1 VNPVAMS
8 DMAWLILALIVG
20 ALTALGW
27 VVRERAIHR
36 RRRAR
41 AALEG
46 DKR

>member
-1 VNPVAMS
+1 MTET
-8 DMAWLILALIVG
+8 AWLILALIVG

-46 DKR
+46 ERK

>member
-1 VNPVAMS
+1 MS
-8 DMAWLILALIVG
+8 DMAWLILAVIVG
-20 ALTALGW
+20 ALTALGG
-27 VVRERAIHR
+27 VARERAIHR

>member
-1 VNPVAMS
+1 MS
-8 DMAWLILALIVG
+8 DMAWLILALIIG

-27 VVRERAIHR
+27 VARERAIHR

-46 DKR
+46 DNK